1 MTTKT
6 ATTTMVPVT
15 ISLPVVVDLATDMKN
30 STAEQKEVMENILET
45 LDNTTEIHKEISE
58 IVTFLD
64 DLAISLDNII
74 SLAGMRKRR
83 STSTSNC
90 QDIEDLISYY
100 STAVTDIQTILDK
113 LNAVGET
120 GIQEIDDYISTAIS
134 VFEEKRSE
142 LLEGQDNLEQYY
154 IQQCSTTMSSPT
166 TTTMTTTR
174 EGTAMTTSD
183 PRATSTTTSSV
194 AAIIAA
200 AEEVK
205 TDTEEKISELE
216 SIIASLDPHLETDL
230 IASLNTL
237 LSFFNLLSGN
247 LDEIASVSETSRNRR
262 QGESGE
268 VAHKFLSLMVLQAAL
283 CLKKW

>member
-154 IQQCSTTMSSPT
+154 TQQCSTTMSSPT
-166 TTTMTTTR
+166 TTMTTTP
-174 EGTAMTTSD
+174 EGTAMTTSG
-183 PRATSTTTSSV
+183 PTTATSSV

-205 TDTEEKISELE
+205 TDTEDKISELE
-216 SIIASLDPHLETDL
+216 AIIASLDPDLETDL

-262 QGESGE
+262 QGESGK
-268 VAHKFLSLMVLQAAL
+268 VADKFLSLMVLQAAT
-283 CLKKW
+283 CLKK

>member
-134 VFEEKRSE
+134 VFQEKRSE

-166 TTTMTTTR
+166 TTMTTTR
-174 EGTAMTTSD
+174 EGTAMTTSG
-183 PRATSTTTSSV
+183 PRATSTATSSV

-216 SIIASLDPHLETDL
+216 SIIASLDPDLETDL

-268 VAHKFLSLMVLQAAL
+268 VANNFLSLMVLQAAL
-283 CLKKW
+283 CLKK